1 MEESQGICKKRK
13 ARANLFAHYLII
25 VKEFI
30 ATSLLITPLRL
41 AFRQSQSD
49 ISMTVNP
56 RLPGIRAGNF
66 Y

>member
-1 MEESQGICKKRK
+1 MEESQDICTKRK
-13 ARANLFAHYLII
+13 AMANLFAHHLII

-41 AFRQSQSD
+41 AERQSQSD
-49 ISMTVNP
+49 IRMTVNS